1 MSELLVERPDA
12 TPGVVRVTL
21 NRPDKMNAIT
31 GAMWGGLA
39 DVFLEVGASRT
50 DRVLVVT
57 GAGGNFCSGADLMK
71 ANLPASAGGRTD
83 YMRGVARAAQ
93 ALHDLPQPT
102 VAMVDGVA
110 AGAGCN
116 LALGCDLVYASD
128 RSRFSEIFVK
138 RALSLDFGGSWVLPR
153 RVGLHKAKELALLA
167 EVIDAREAAEIGLV
181 NRVVPTA
188 NLESVVQSVVERLL
202 GMAPVALAQ
211 TKRLLDDSAGR
222 SMAEALTAEGAAQ
235 VINFATD
242 DSAEAVRAFR
252 DKREPNFTG
261 E

>member
-1 MSELLVERPDA
+1 MSELLVERSDA
-12 TPGVVRVTL
+12 APGVVRVTL
-21 NRPDKMNAIT
+21 NRPEKMNSIT
-31 GAMWGGLA
+31 GPMWGALA
-39 DVFLEVGASRT
+39 EAFREIGANRA

-57 GAGGNFCSGADLMK
+57 GAGGNFCAGADLLK
-71 ANLPASAGGRTD
+71 AELPRTTGGRTE

-93 ALHDLPQPT
+93 ALHDLPQPSI
-102 VAMVDGVA
+102 AMVDGAA

-128 RSRFSEIFVK
+128 RARFSEIFVK

-153 RVGLHKAKELALLA
+153 RVGLHRAKELALLA
-167 EVIDAREAAEIGLV
+167 EVVDATEAERIGLV
-181 NRVVPTA
+181 NRVVPA
-188 NLESVVQSVVERLL
+188 SELEATVQAVAERIL

-211 TKRLLDDSAGR
+211 TKQLLDDSAGR
-222 SMAEALTAEGAAQ
+222 SMTEALAAEGAAQ

-242 DSAEAVRAFR
+242 DSIEAVRAFR

>member
-1 MSELLVERPDA
+1 MSEVLVERPAA

-21 NRPDKMNAIT
+21 NRPDTMNAIT
-31 GAMWGGLA
+31 GKMWGQLA
-39 DVFLEVGASRT
+39 DAFREVGASRS

-71 ANLPASAGGRTD
+71 AELPTSTGGRTE

-93 ALHDLPQPT
+93 GLHDLPQPS

-128 RSRFSEIFVK
+128 RARFSEIFVK

-153 RVGLHKAKELALLA
+153 RVGLHRAKELALLA
-167 EVIDAREAAEIGLV
+167 DVIDAAEAARIGLV
-181 NRVVPTA
+181 NRVVSTDE
-188 NLESVVQSVVERLL
+188 LEATVRAATERLL
-202 GMAPVALAQ
+202 RMAPVALAQ

-222 SMAEALTAEGAAQ
+222 SMAEALVAEGAAQ

-252 DKREPNFTG
+252 DKREPDFTG

>member
-1 MSELLVERPDA
+1 MSELLVERPAA

-21 NRPDKMNAIT
+21 NRPDTMNAIT
-31 GAMWGGLA
+31 GPMWGGLGEA
-39 DVFLEVGASRT
+39 FREIGANRA

-71 ANLPASAGGRTD
+71 ADLPTSAGGRTE

-93 ALHDLPQPT
+93 ALHDLPQPSI
-102 VAMVDGVA
+102 AMVDGVA

-128 RSRFSEIFVK
+128 RARFSEIFVK

-153 RVGLHKAKELALLA
+153 RVGLHRAKELALLA
-167 EVIDAREAAEIGLV
+167 EVIGAAEAEGIGLV
-181 NRVVPTA
+181 NRVVPVDA
-188 NLESVVQSVVERLL
+188 LEATVHAVAERLL
-202 GMAPVALAQ
+202 RMAPVALAQ

-222 SMAEALTAEGAAQ
+222 SMAEALSAEGAAQ

-252 DKREPNFTG
+252 DKREPSFTG